1 MIELPLPLPEER
13 GFFLRCS
20 DTERVLHNLL
30 FEDRCS
36 VDLTEKFRL
45 AEELALWQMRHGFH
59 FHVKPRGKVIGNTHG
74 VSCDSIKCELEAR

>member
-1 MIELPLPLPEER
+1 MIELPLLLPEER

-30 FEDRCS
+30 FVDRCS
-36 VDLTEKFRL
+36 VDLAERFTL
-45 AEELALWQMRHGFH
+45 GEELALWQIRNGFH

-74 VSCDSIKCELEAR
+74 VSCDSIKCELEE

>member
-30 FEDRCS
+30 FTDRCS
-36 VDLTEKFRL
+36 VDLAEQFRL
-45 AEELALWQMRHGFH
+45 AEELALWQMRHGFQ
-59 FHVKPRGKVIGNTHG
+59 FHVKMRDGKVIGNTHG
-74 VSCDSIKCELEAR
+74 LSCDSAKCELEE